1 MNTLTSLWS
10 KFNWGTGIFLF
21 YSAFVIFML
30 SLVFMSMQQK
40 IELVTENYYTKGVD
54 FQNQINEQS
63 NVAALTEK
71 PTVKQLENGNVEI
84 KFPTS
89 ENSESKI
96 NSKISGEIAFFR
108 PSDKDLDFT
117 VPIQLEKESNQII
130 TQKIEQG
137 LWRIKMS
144 WTEKDKTGNDKKFF
158 QETVLVA
165 SN

>member
-54 FQNQINEQS
+54 FQTQINEQS
-63 NVAALTEK
+63 NVAALVEK

-84 KFPTS
+84 KFPAS
-89 ENSESKI
+89 ENLESKI
-96 NSKISGEIAFFR
+96 NGEIAFFR

-117 VPIQLEKESNQII
+117 VPIKLEKTKNQII
-130 TQKIEQG
+130 TQKIEHG
-137 LWRIKMS
+137 LWKIKMS

-158 QETVLVA
+158 QETILVA